1 MNILGFKITITSS
14 HVCPQHMESDK
25 QRSLYY
31 EGEKSLF
38 IVGTTEED
46 IAEVIIEAIVFPMLQ
61 FMKFLINISGTTGY
75 RIYKR

>member
-1 MNILGFKITITSS
+1 
-14 HVCPQHMESDK
+14 MESDK

-46 IAEVIIEAIVFPMLQ
+46 IAEVIIEAIVFPMFQ

-75 RIYKR
+75 RIYEVNLFGMLLFS